1 MTSPDMDVAVIGGGP
16 AGISACLELVRSSD
30 LKIALFENDA
40 ELGGMPRSCHYFF
53 GMRDQRRLF
62 TGPQYAGRLSALVR
76 KSAVS
81 INTEAHVLQITAGSQ
96 GDPHRIEVLMPK
108 GSQSLTARFIILAM
122 GCFETSAGVRQIA
135 SQRPDGIYTT
145 GALQQLV
152 NLYHQKPGAKAV
164 VIGSEHIA
172 LSSLITLKRAGLS
185 IAAMIEED
193 SALKTYQFPAQV
205 LRRYYGCDIYTGASV
220 HTILGKDRVEGI
232 ELRSNADEQAFRIDC
247 DTVILNGKFRPDS
260 QLIDGTPITRDPC
273 TQGPLIDMNLMTS
286 VPGIFAAGNILRGAQ
301 MHDLCALEG
310 KAAVRG
316 ILKRLQAS
324 EPVTAEGVSIRAEAP
339 IRYIVPQKISPLT
352 AKPHFFPRL
361 YPGHSLQMEN
371 TVNHPVLEAWSGNEI
386 LWKQTFKRLIASNR
400 VLLPVH
406 KFDWSRV
413 DPKKDIIVRLQDAR
427 I

>member
-16 AGISACLELVRSSD
+16 AGISACLELAGSSD

-62 TGPQYAGRLSALVR
+62 TGPQYAGRLSAFVR
-76 KSAVS
+76 KSPVS
-81 INTEAHVLQITAGSQ
+81 INTEAHVLRIIAGSQ

-108 GSQSLTARFIILAM
+108 GPQSLTARFIVLAM
-122 GCFETSAGVRQIA
+122 GCFEAPSAARQIA

-152 NLYHQKPGAKAV
+152 NLYHQKPGTKAV

-193 SALKTYQFPAQV
+193 SALKTYQLPAQV
-205 LRRYYGCDIYTGASV
+205 MRRYYGCEIYTGVSV
-220 HTILGKDRVEGI
+220 HAILGEHRVEGI
-232 ELRSNADEQAFRIDC
+232 ELRRDGNEQTFRIDC
-247 DTVILNGKFRPDS
+247 DTVILTGKFRPDS
-260 QLIDGTPITRDPC
+260 QLIDGTPIARDPC
-273 TQGPLIDMNLMTS
+273 TQGPLADMNFMTS
-286 VPGIFAAGNILRGAQ
+286 IPNIFAAGNILRGAH

-310 KAAVRG
+310 RAAARG
-316 ILKRLQAS
+316 ILKRLQVS
-324 EPVTAEGVSIRAEAP
+324 EPAPAEGVSVRAEAP
-339 IRYIVPQKISPLT
+339 IRYIVPQKISPVA
-352 AKPHFFPRL
+352 AKPHFFSRL
-361 YPGHSLQMEN
+361 YPGHSLQVEN
-371 TVNHPVLEAWSGNEI
+371 TVNHPVLEARSGNEL
-386 LWKQTFKRLIASNR
+386 LWKQTFKRLIAGNR

-406 KFDWSRV
+406 KFDWSRA
-413 DPKKDIIVRLQDAR
+413 DPQKDIVVRLQNAK